1 MPNRRVGSLVYQYL
15 PVINGVPALLIP
27 NGTGR
32 GATRNR
38 VCFYNGIILTVNIS
52 PPFHLRWRAYGN
64 RACTTQAR
72 PPGVRGKP
80 TILIFASNHA
90 RASTRFSL
98 SLLSV
103 SFATLPN
110 KSRGSHPERRREMNR
125 RLFRRRQRQRR
136 ENVSRVPDREAS
148 RSLVGE
154 RSSFLN
160 ASTGSAF
167 TGRRIVPHGPVVT
180 ERQ

>member
-98 SLLSV
+98 SLFSLSLLQLCQTSPEV
-103 SFATLPN
+103 RIP
-110 KSRGSHPERRREMNR
+110 RGGGRWTDVCSDVGKDKEGRTCH
-125 RLFRRRQRQRR
+125 
-136 ENVSRVPDREAS
+136 AS
-148 RSLVGE
+148 RIGKQAD
-154 RSSFLN
+154 RSS
-160 ASTGSAF
+160 ASDPRF
-167 TGRRIVPHGPVVT
+167 
-180 ERQ
+180 